1 MAIADDDWPVF
12 KKMGPDGQVLPESW
26 SQNDT
31 VESTLAVLCDER
43 AVDARNSAAASNF
56 DWKFPDSTWDDCDEL
71 VAVSLSDTDK
81 PMVPLVEAVA
91 TPKYKERKK
100 KTLETRSVQKEVA
113 PKKKSAVEQEGDK
126 GDDGDKKDKKGKDD
140 GGKNK
145 KLKGA
150 KAAAKQEG
158 ADAQAG
164 KTGVDLD
171 DLEFDKVFSTCTA
184 ETNARFQIT
193 AHVRARSWRQAQVAH
208 CNLVEKRLRT

>member
-1 MAIADDDWPVF
+1 ME
-12 KKMGPDGQVLPESW
+12 K
-26 SQNDT
+26 
-31 VESTLAVLCDER
+31 
-43 AVDARNSAAASNF
+43 
-56 DWKFPDSTWDDCDEL
+56 
-71 VAVSLSDTDK
+71 
-81 PMVPLVEAVA
+81 
-91 TPKYKERKK
+91 
-100 KTLETRSVQKEVA
+100 RSGQKEVA
-113 PKKKSAVEQEGDK
+113 PKKKSAGEQEGDK

-193 AHVRARSWRQAQVAH
+193 AHVRDAH
-208 CNLVEKRLRT
+208 GDKHRLHIATLSKKGYGHDFATYGKRLVAYCERGRCTRRKAVLHKDKIAVRL